1 MRRRAARWVRLAV
14 VLVIVGALAAFAF
27 AVDWSDAWRAM
38 RQASPG
44 VLAVAAL
51 VNLLS
56 ILVKAVRWW
65 IFLRPIGVTS
75 PWLAIRGTF
84 IGAGLNNLLI
94 ANGGEV
100 ARVVFVA
107 RVAHQPSARVLATLA
122 LERFFE
128 IVGYV
133 VLLAAAVSLLDLP
146 GLRGMRVTALAL
158 LAAAA
163 VAVAWLLRRPERA
176 EVALLPAGGRGLLR
190 AAREYGRSFV
200 QSLTA
205 ISTPQRFGGALACSL
220 VVWTLQVATY
230 HLTARA
236 AHVELPLIATVA
248 AVLAVNT
255 GFAVRAT
262 PGNLGVFQMLYAVTV
277 AAFGVDRDVATGVA
291 LLIQVQQVV
300 PVTVIGVALA
310 PELIVDRRERARVGT
325 VLPGEAA
332 PPETAG

>member
-1 MRRRAARWVRLAV
+1 MRRGAARRVRLAV
-14 VLVIVGALAAFAF
+14 VLVIVGALAAFTL
-27 AVDWSDAWRAM
+27 AVDWSDAWRVM

-44 VLAVAAL
+44 MLAAAAL

-56 ILVKAVRWW
+56 ILVKAARWW

-84 IGAGLNNLLI
+84 IGAGLNNVLL

-100 ARVVFVA
+100 ARVVFVS
-107 RVAHQPSARVLATLA
+107 RVAGQPSARVLATLA
-122 LERFFE
+122 LERLFE

-133 VLLAAAVSLLDLP
+133 VLLASAVALLDLP
-146 GLRGMRVTALAL
+146 GLRGMRVTAAVL
-158 LAAAA
+158 L
-163 VAVAWLLRRPERA
+163 VAVGVAITWLLRSPERA
-176 EVALLPAGGRGLLR
+176 EVALAPGAGLLHR
-190 AAREYGRSFV
+190 VRGYGGSFV
-200 QSLTA
+200 RSLTG
-205 ISTPQRFGGALACSL
+205 ISTPRRFLGALACSL
-220 VVWTLQVATY
+220 VVWALQVATY

-248 AVLAVNT
+248 ALLAVNT

-310 PELIVDRRERARVGT
+310 PELVLRRPVDSRSAV
-325 VLPGEAA
+325 P
-332 PPETAG
+332 